1 MKAQLEQLESGGRLR
16 LEFDGP
22 MATLWLDHS
31 ARRNAFSAQ
40 MMVDLEAIVEELEC
54 WKGAVLLLRGTDG
67 HFCAGADLRLMQGL
81 FSTVDGA
88 SWMSQWMSGLLGQMP
103 GLRSLVSPSL
113 RAPRWEEEPRLA
125 CSTDFRIHRRGARFQ
140 FVQVSRGVSP
150 GWGGAGRLRTLVGHR
165 TALRILSAG
174 EPIDPDWGHRVGL
187 CDWVLEDTASEAEIQ
202 ELLAPILRHTPA
214 AVRANKRALLA
225 STEGYTGESEL
236 DCFLSTLSGARLSM
250 GSKPSGGQP

>member
-1 MKAQLEQLESGGRLR
+1 
-16 LEFDGP
+16 
-22 MATLWLDHS
+22 
-31 ARRNAFSAQ
+31 
-40 MMVDLEAIVEELEC
+40 
-54 WKGAVLLLRGTDG
+54 
-67 HFCAGADLRLMQGL
+67 
-81 FSTVDGA
+81 
-88 SWMSQWMSGLLGQMP
+88 MSRWMSGLLGRIADAP
-103 GLRSLVSPSL
+103 FISVSLVEG
-113 RAPRWEEEPRLA
+113 AAMGGGAELA

-150 GWGGAGRLRTLVGHR
+150 GWGGAGRLRSLVGHR

-174 EPIDPDWGHRVGL
+174 ASIDPDWGHRVGL

-225 STEGYTGESEL
+225 STEGYTGESEFE
-236 DCFLSTLSGARLSM
+236 CFLSTLSGARLSM